1 MTRPRYIVKIIRQ
14 DNERSW
20 AYDKVG
26 QTFTGFLVD
35 HHDHFED
42 RNIWL
47 SDRPDWGWI
56 FEEDGEIVRSVSEP
70 KMTIKSID
78 PPRLHTPQ
86 EVLDSWTDAPNG
98 ARTG

>member
-1 MTRPRYIVKIIRQ
+1 MRQRYIVKIARQ

-26 QTFTGFLVD
+26 QQSRAFLVD

-47 SDRPDWGWI
+47 FDRPDWGWI
-56 FEEDGEIVRSVSEP
+56 FEEDGEVICPVPLPQMV
-70 KMTIKSID
+70 IKHID
-78 PPRLHTPQ
+78 PPRLHTPHGVSD
-86 EVLDSWTDAPNG
+86 ETITNF
-98 ARTG
+98 